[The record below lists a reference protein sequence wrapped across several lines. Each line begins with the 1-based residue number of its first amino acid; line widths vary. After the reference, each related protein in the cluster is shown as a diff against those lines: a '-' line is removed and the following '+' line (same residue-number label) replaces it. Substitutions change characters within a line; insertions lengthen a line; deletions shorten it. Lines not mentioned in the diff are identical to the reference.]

1 MAITMKTIDGG
12 TITSLDDAVLQNVL
26 SMRQNG
32 VLEGM
37 GASLAGTTVTV
48 QPGRALIYGRLIDVD
63 LTEIDIPLTATS
75 ETGIVYLQAEP
86 NGETPA
92 SIGVLSAQGGVTPQ
106 QDDLINGGEIYQL
119 VLATFAVNSTTVSD
133 FEANVDIAIN
143 TPADF
148 VVQNG
153 KSGYWTF
160 RKWNSGR
167 CECWGRDP
175 EVENIITIPPNTQVQ
190 EVTIALPAGLF
201 KEIDYANVILS
212 VTQPSV
218 TNWSLNSLMLSQTNN
233 FVFNVSNTGSSK
245 RSIRPY
251 MEIKGTWK

>member
-1 MAITMKTIDGG
+1 MAVTMKTIDGG
-12 TITSLDDAVLQNVL
+12 TVTSLDDAVVQNVL

-63 LTEIDIPLTATS
+63 LTEIDIPLTATA

-92 SIGVLSAQGGVTPQ
+92 SIGVASAQGGVTPQ

-119 VLATFAVNSTTVSD
+119 VLATFAVNSTTVSN
-133 FEANVDIAIN
+133 FTANEDAAIS

-148 VVQNG
+148 IIQRG
-153 KSGYWTF
+153 TSGVWTYE
-160 RKWNSGR
+160 KWNSGKAV
-167 CECWGRDP
+167 CYGQYDST
-175 EVENIITIPPNTQVQ
+175 ITVNPGSNTQYKV
-190 EVTIALPAGLF
+190 ALPAGLF
-201 KEIDYANVILS
+201 VSITYANV
-212 VTQPSV
+212 VPRGTHAEA
-218 TNWSLNSLMLSQTNN
+218 LNAVIGQTDSSD
-233 FVFNVSNTGSSK
+233 FVFYIGSLSP
-245 RSIRPY
+245 SGTYTTQPY
-251 MEIKGTWK
+251 MEAMGTWK